1 MDSPA
6 AIVKS
11 AIAPAAIIKFVVA
24 TVVAFAIF
32 DALGWT
38 NWLLF
43 PVTTAKAKFAKAS
56 TPAAS

>member
-1 MDSPA
+1 MESPA

-11 AIAPAAIIKFVVA
+11 ALNVSAIIKFIVA

-43 PVTTAKAKFAKAS
+43 PVTTAKSKFGKTA
-56 TPAAS
+56 TP

>member
-11 AIAPAAIIKFVVA
+11 ALNVSAIVKFVVA
-24 TVVAFAIF
+24 TIVAFAIF

-43 PVTTAKAKFAKAS
+43 PVTTAKAKFAKAPTS
-56 TPAAS
+56 

>member
-1 MDSPA
+1 MNPVADIKSA
-6 AIVKS
+6 LNVSAIVK
-11 AIAPAAIIKFVVA
+11 FVAA

-43 PVTTAKAKFAKAS
+43 PVTTAKNKFSKA
-56 TPAAS
+56 PGA

>member
-1 MDSPA
+1 MNPVAEVKSALNPS
-6 AIVKS
+6 AIVK
-11 AIAPAAIIKFVVA
+11 FVIA

-43 PVTTAKAKFAKAS
+43 PVTTVKTKYGKSF
-56 TPAAS
+56 TP